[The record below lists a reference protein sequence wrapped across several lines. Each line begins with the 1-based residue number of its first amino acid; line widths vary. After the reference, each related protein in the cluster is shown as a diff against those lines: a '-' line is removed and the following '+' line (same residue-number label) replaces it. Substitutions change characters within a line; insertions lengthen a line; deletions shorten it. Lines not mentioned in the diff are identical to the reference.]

1 MGVLDSVTQTSG
13 TSTTTLPSWYD
24 AAQQQLVSQGQSALA
39 AAPQLSGTVAQNA
52 INTLSG
58 PNNPFTQASNTLNT
72 ISSGAANPWI
82 VSPTGQVTPNVNTAM
97 GGLFQAQNQ
106 QLNQLL
112 PTLTAP
118 AQAAGVGTG
127 NFGSLRGQTAVD
139 TAKANA
145 FANLATQ
152 QMQAALQN
160 QQTGSTAA
168 ANLGNVG
175 QQGITNAMNVGQAQ
189 MTAPFTNAANFGNIL
204 GSINA
209 PQTVSTTQTPS
220 GLQQL
225 TGLGSVVQGGLQGLM
240 GTTSVDKNG
249 NVITTPGMIKTGSD
263 LYKALFGGAGGA
275 ATGTSAI
282 NLGTAPLGDATTGAV
297 GGLGD
302 TLSGFGINPGTNSD
316 FGLNIGSPSTPSDL
330 YTSLFG

>member
-1 MGVLDSVTQTSG
+1 MGVLDNVTQTSG
-13 TSTTTLPSWYD
+13 TSTTSLPSWYD

-39 AAPQLSGTVAQNA
+39 AAPQLGQTVAQNA

-58 PNNPFTQASNTLNT
+58 PNNPFSQASNTLNT
-72 ISSGAANPWI
+72 ISSGAANPWL
-82 VSPTGQVTPNVNTAM
+82 VDASGNVTPNVNTAM

-209 PQTVSTTQTPS
+209 PQTVRTTQTPS

-240 GTTSVDKNG
+240 GSTSVDKNG
-249 NVITTPGMIKTGSD
+249 NIITTPGMLKTGSD
-263 LYKALFGGAGGA
+263 LYKALFGGSTGANDLAGGM
-275 ATGTSAI
+275 
-282 NLGTAPLGDATTGAV
+282 TTGQTTDA
-297 GGLGD
+297 LGNIITD
-302 TLSGFGINPGTNSD
+302 PTYGTGSGAGVEDVLSMFG
-316 FGLNIGSPSTPSDL
+316 
-330 YTSLFG
+330 

>member
-1 MGVLDSVTQTSG
+1 M
-13 TSTTTLPSWYD
+13 
-24 AAQQQLVSQGQSALA
+24 
-39 AAPQLSGTVAQNA
+39 
-52 INTLSG
+52 
-58 PNNPFTQASNTLNT
+58 
-72 ISSGAANPWI
+72 
-82 VSPTGQVTPNVNTAM
+82 
-97 GGLFQAQNQ
+97 
-106 QLNQLL
+106 
-112 PTLTAP
+112 
-118 AQAAGVGTG
+118 
-127 NFGSLRGQTAVD
+127 RGQTAVD
-139 TAKANA
+139 KAMA
-145 FANLATQ
+145 DAQAQLATQ

-263 LYKALFGGAGGA
+263 LW
-275 ATGTSAI
+275 
-282 NLGTAPLGDATTGAV
+282 N
-297 GGLGD
+297 
-302 TLSGFGINPGTNSD
+302 
-316 FGLNIGSPSTPSDL
+316 
-330 YTSLFG
+330 SLFGPSTKDIGWAGGMTTGQTTDNLGNIIADPTYGAGTGAGAEDVLSMFG